1 MPSILN
7 CENTAIPEVGGKVG
21 VLRQVHGIRI
31 VINAVRTSLREPVV
45 ERVVL
50 CPHSGEYILIGTVP
64 FSASAV
70 PRPSCATDT
79 VAECVDSAGAGARM
93 IVLPHQAHNHY

>member
-7 CENTAIPEVGGKVG
+7 CGNTAIPEVGGKVG

-45 ERVVL
+45 ERVAL
-50 CPHSGEYILIGTVP
+50 CPHSGEYILIGHGT
-64 FSASAV
+64 FQCLCRTTSLLCDGYG
-70 PRPSCATDT
+70 R
-79 VAECVDSAGAGARM
+79 GIR
-93 IVLPHQAHNHY
+93 